1 MSPQAQIAFLAEEFA
16 AGRYD
21 WLMTGYCY
29 PLPLYLNGSLMVA
42 YSGTEAVEFFESL
55 HALLQGRNLGPLEG
69 QLALVD
75 APQNN
80 RFRMLTNW
88 SCASP
93 AGRVA
98 IMQTNCFN
106 RGTWTAH
113 VTEMVQI
120 ELQDSSISQRL
131 QSAA

>member
-1 MSPQAQIAFLAEEFA
+1 MLPRAHIAFIAEEFA

-21 WLMTGYCY
+21 WLTTGYCY
-29 PLPLYLNGSLMVA
+29 PLPLYLNASLMVA
-42 YSGTEAVEFFESL
+42 SCGTEAVEFFESL

-69 QLALVD
+69 QLVLVD

-80 RFRMLTNW
+80 RFRMLMNW

-93 AGRVA
+93 SGRVP
-98 IMQTNCFN
+98 IMQTSCFN

-113 VTEMVQI
+113 ITEMVHI

-131 QSAA
+131 KAAA